1 MRQLL
6 APILLLAAAPAFAD
20 NHCAFKAERSLDIS
34 PAGLA
39 ALRFELASSDLK
51 VQGVPGLAKIEVRGR
66 ACASQQDWLG
76 ELNMTQDRVGNKVV
90 VKPTPRESHVNWTGN
105 NYAYIDF
112 EVRVP
117 TSLPLE
123 VDTHSG
129 DANITAVASLDFSSH
144 SGDLNLDKVSGVA
157 TIKVNS
163 GDVVA
168 SDLGSLAL
176 TGSGSGDVTA
186 NNVHGDIKV
195 GHVGSGDLH
204 FADVHGGVQ
213 VESVGSG
220 DVSVEHIG
228 SDVVVGSIGSGDID
242 ARGIAGNF
250 TVRSAGSGDIHHH
263 DVSGQIQV
271 PKRHEQD

>member
-1 MRQLL
+1 MRLFV
-6 APILLLAAAPAFAD
+6 ASVLLLATAPALA
-20 NHCAFKAERSLDIS
+20 NHPCAFTAERSLDIS

-51 VQGVPGLAKIEVRGR
+51 VQGVPGLAKIEVRGH

-90 VKPTPRESHVNWTGN
+90 VKPTPRENHVNWTGN
-105 NYAYIDF
+105 NYAFIDF
-112 EVRVP
+112 SVRVP

-123 VDTHSG
+123 VDSHSG
-129 DANITAVASLDFSSH
+129 DADITDVASLDFSSH
-144 SGDLNLDKVSGVA
+144 SGDLKLDKVTGAA

-168 SDLGSLAL
+168 SDIGSLAV
-176 TGSGSGDVTA
+176 TGAGSGDVTA

-195 GHVGSGDLH
+195 GNVGSGDLH

-213 VESVGSG
+213 VDSVGSG
-220 DVSVEHIG
+220 DLSVEHIG

-242 ARGIAGNF
+242 AHGIAGNL
-250 TVRSAGSGDIHHH
+250 TVRAAGSGDIHHH